1 MSEAIILQY
10 PRAIFSMNKQASTF
24 VRAFAELP
32 PLEQAKV
39 IDLIAEYYL
48 ANRGRRQSVLSS
60 AASSDGGGAATASKV
75 KPRPDEITG

>member
-1 MSEAIILQY
+1 
-10 PRAIFSMNKQASTF
+10 MNKQASTF

-48 ANRGRRQSVLSS
+48 ANPSRRQAILRS
-60 AASSDGGGAATASKV
+60 AATRSPKPGVPTGDHVSPETAT
-75 KPRPDEITG
+75 G